1 MGKAGLIVILSGLA
15 GLCCVMAISPPEQMV
30 LSIASNWNSH
40 TGNLQFFERSAGKW
54 VAASP
59 AISVLYGKSGLA
71 WGRGLRGTGE
81 PGPQKVERDKRAPA
95 GVFEIGKVYTFDQ
108 ALPEGA
114 VYPFHVV
121 TKQCAW
127 IDDPTHPDYNRHVEV
142 DANNPPAWF
151 EKQKMK
157 HNDPAHRWLI
167 EIRHNA
173 DPPVS
178 GAGSAIFF
186 HNRRGPNRASAG
198 CTVMAEENMVRMLR
212 WLRAE
217 ARPQYVL
224 LTKDEYLQRWK
235 SWGLPSPAAAAALLA
250 TAN

>member
-1 MGKAGLIVILSGLA
+1 MMKAGLIVILSGLV
-15 GLCCVMAISPPEQMV
+15 GLCCGRASSVPDQMV
-30 LSIASNWNSH
+30 LSIGLDWDSH
-40 TGNLQFFERSAGKW
+40 TGKLQFFERSAGKW
-54 VAASP
+54 VVASP
-59 AISVLYGKSGLA
+59 VISVLYGKGGLA
-71 WGRGLRGTGE
+71 WGRGLQGTGE

-108 ALPEGA
+108 ALPKGA
-114 VYPFHVV
+114 EYPFHMV

-127 IDDPTHPDYNRHVEV
+127 IDDPNHPDYNRHVEV
-142 DANNPPAWF
+142 DAANPPAWF

-186 HNRRGPNRASAG
+186 HNRRGPSRASAG

-212 WLRAE
+212 WLRAD
-217 ARPQYVL
+217 AHPHYAL
-224 LTKDEYLQRWK
+224 LTKDEYLRRWK
-235 SWGLPSPAAAAALLA
+235 SWGLPPPDVANALLV
-250 TAN
+250 TAD

>member
-1 MGKAGLIVILSGLA
+1 MGKAGLIVLLSCVAGFVSTLA
-15 GLCCVMAISPPEQMV
+15 SPVPQQMV
-30 LSIASNWNSH
+30 LSIAPDWDSQA
-40 TGNLQFFERSAGKW
+40 GRLQFFERSAGKW

-59 AISVLYGKSGLA
+59 AVAVLYGKSGLA
-71 WGRGLRGTGE
+71 WGRGLHGTGE

-108 ALPEGA
+108 ALPDGA
-114 VYPFHVV
+114 GYPFHVV
-121 TKQCAW
+121 TKHCAW
-127 IDDPTHPDYNRHVEV
+127 IDDPSLPEYNRHVEV
-142 DANNPPAWF
+142 DPSNPPAWF

-173 DPPVS
+173 DPPLA

-198 CTVMAEENMVRMLR
+198 CTVMAEENMMRMLR
-212 WLRAE
+212 WLRAGDN
-217 ARPQYVL
+217 PQYAL

-235 SWGLPSPAAAAALLA
+235 AWGLPPPAAAEALLG
-250 TAN
+250 TKE